1 MEKQEQDLRAA
12 AANDGGPKAQLERI
26 PSPLAA
32 DAPAEEAAP
41 AVDAWLERRLR
52 VFERALGQLEARQD
66 KTERELIRRI
76 ALLEERLAVCENR
89 EAAPEAVPVPPSIMP
104 EAAAALAAVVHPSV
118 AIAEPGVAPEE
129 NPSPE
134 KPIGDFLAHA
144 RRAANSS
151 TPAAPHLPK
160 VKGTPRWMAWA
171 AVGCACAMTMT
182 ALALAS
188 VAGASETAGAV
199 SRSQDARAFGR
210 VIALADSGDP
220 RDQTVVAFAYLR
232 GQHFASDHGAAERWA
247 MAAAERGD
255 PMAQYLLGALY
266 QAGDGV
272 TADPVQA
279 FHWFEASA
287 LRGNL
292 KAMHNLAIAYAEGQG
307 TDKNP
312 ERAAAW
318 FNRAAEQGYKDSQFD
333 LAVLYERGDG
343 VKQNAGHALKWY
355 LVAARAGDKEAL
367 GRAAQL
373 EQVMTAADVAAAENQ
388 SADFIPTAHDLLANN
403 L

>member
-1 MEKQEQDLRAA
+1 MENQEQDLRAA
-12 AANDGGPKAQLERI
+12 TANGSGPKAQLERI
-26 PSPLAA
+26 PSPSAA

-52 VFERALGQLEARQD
+52 VFERALGQLEARQE
-66 KTERELIRRI
+66 KSERDLIRRI
-76 ALLEERLAVCENR
+76 ALLEEKLAAYENAPAPSIVATP
-89 EAAPEAVPVPPSIMP
+89 ELEIAHAPVAMMPASVPLSEPEA
-104 EAAAALAAVVHPSV
+104 
-118 AIAEPGVAPEE
+118 EE
-129 NPSPE
+129 IVSPQ
-134 KPIGDFLAHA
+134 KPLSDFLAHA
-144 RRAANSS
+144 RRAANS
-151 TPAAPHLPK
+151 AAPVLSHPPRA
-160 VKGTPRWMAWA
+160 KGTPRWMAWA

-182 ALALAS
+182 ALALGT

-199 SRSQDARAFGR
+199 SHSQTAQAFGR

-232 GQHFASDHGAAERWA
+232 GQHYASDHQAAGRWA

-255 PMAQYLLGALY
+255 PMAQYLVGAFY

-272 TADPVQA
+272 AADPARA
-279 FHWFEASA
+279 FHWFEAAA

-292 KAMHNLAIAYAEGQG
+292 KAMHNLAIAYSEGQG
-307 TDKNP
+307 IDKNP

-343 VKQNAGHALKWY
+343 VIQNAGRALKWY
-355 LVAARAGDKEAL
+355 LVAARAGDPEAL
-367 GRAAQL
+367 TRATEL
-373 EQVMTAADVAAAENQ
+373 EKAMAAPDVAEAEMQ
-388 SADFIPTAHDLLANN
+388 SAQFVPTAHDLLANN

>member
-1 MEKQEQDLRAA
+1 MENQEQDLRAA
-12 AANDGGPKAQLERI
+12 TANGSGPKAQLERI
-26 PSPLAA
+26 PAPPAA
-32 DAPAEEAAP
+32 DAPAEKAAP

-52 VFERALGQLEARQD
+52 VFERALGQLEARQE
-66 KTERELIRRI
+66 KTERDLIRRI
-76 ALLEERLAVCENR
+76 ALLEEKLATYEKSEIV
-89 EAAPEAVPVPPSIMP
+89 ALPMP
-104 EAAAALAAVVHPSV
+104 PSV
-118 AIAEPGVAPEE
+118 ATPEPEIARAPVAMMPASVPLFEPEAKETV
-129 NPSPE
+129 SPE
-134 KPIGDFLAHA
+134 KPLRDFLAHA
-144 RRAANSS
+144 RRAANSAV
-151 TPAAPHLPK
+151 PVLPHPLK
-160 VKGTPRWMAWA
+160 AKGTPRWMAWA

-182 ALALAS
+182 ALALAT

-199 SRSQDARAFGR
+199 SRSQTAQAFGR

-232 GQHFASDHGAAERWA
+232 GQHYASDHQAAGRWA

-255 PMAQYLLGALY
+255 PMAQYLMGAFY

-272 TADPVQA
+272 AADPAQA
-279 FHWFEASA
+279 FHWFEAAA

-307 TDKNP
+307 IDKNP

-343 VKQNAGHALKWY
+343 VMQNAGRALKWY
-355 LVAARAGDKEAL
+355 LVAARAGDPEAL
-367 GRAAQL
+367 TRATEL
-373 EQVMTAADVAAAENQ
+373 EKAMAAPDVAEAETQ
-388 SADFIPTAHDLLANN
+388 SAQFVPTAHDLLANN

>member
-1 MEKQEQDLRAA
+1 MENQEQDLRTAIA
-12 AANDGGPKAQLERI
+12 DAPKAQLERI
-26 PSPLAA
+26 PSPSVA
-32 DAPAEEAAP
+32 DAPAEEATP

-52 VFERALGQLEARQD
+52 VFERALGQLEARQE
-66 KTERELIRRI
+66 KSERDLIRRI
-76 ALLEERLAVCENR
+76 ALLEEK
-89 EAAPEAVPVPPSIMP
+89 
-104 EAAAALAAVVHPSV
+104 LAAYENARAPSSV
-118 AIAEPGVAPEE
+118 PAEPEIARAPVALMPASVPLSEPAVEE
-129 NPSPE
+129 IALPE
-134 KPIGDFLAHA
+134 KPLRDFLAHA
-144 RRAANSS
+144 RRAANS
-151 TPAAPHLPK
+151 APPVLSHSPK
-160 VKGTPRWMAWA
+160 AKGTPRWMAWA

-182 ALALAS
+182 ALALGT
-188 VAGASETAGAV
+188 VAGASETTGAV
-199 SRSQDARAFGR
+199 SHGQTAQAFGR

-232 GQHFASDHGAAERWA
+232 GQHYASDHQAAGRWA

-255 PMAQYLLGALY
+255 PMAQYLVGAFY

-272 TADPVQA
+272 AADPAQA
-279 FHWFEASA
+279 FHWFEAAA

-307 TDKNP
+307 IDKNP

-343 VKQNAGHALKWY
+343 VKQDAGRALKWY
-355 LVAARAGDKEAL
+355 LVAARAGDPEAL
-367 GRAAQL
+367 SRATEL
-373 EQVMTAADVAAAENQ
+373 EKAMGAADVAAAETQ
-388 SADFIPTAHDLLANN
+388 SAQFVPAAHDLLANN

>member
-1 MEKQEQDLRAA
+1 MENQEQDLRTAIA
-12 AANDGGPKAQLERI
+12 SGSGPKAQLERI
-26 PSPLAA
+26 PSPSAA

-52 VFERALGQLEARQD
+52 VFERALGQLEARQE
-66 KTERELIRRI
+66 KSERDLIRRI
-76 ALLEERLAVCENR
+76 ALLEEKLEAYEN
-89 EAAPEAVPVPPSIMP
+89 APAPSIVAAGEPEIASAPIALMP
-104 EAAAALAAVVHPSV
+104 VSV
-118 AIAEPGVAPEE
+118 PLSEPEE
-129 NPSPE
+129 TAPPQ
-134 KPIGDFLAHA
+134 KPIGDFLSHA
-144 RRAANSS
+144 RRAANSA
-151 TPAAPHLPK
+151 TPALPHPPK
-160 VKGTPRWMAWA
+160 AKGTPRWMAWA

-182 ALALAS
+182 ALALGT

-199 SRSQDARAFGR
+199 SHGQTAQAFGR

-232 GQHFASDHGAAERWA
+232 GQHYAADHAAAERWA

-255 PMAQYLLGALY
+255 PMAQYLVGAFY

-272 TADPVQA
+272 AAEPAQA
-279 FHWFEASA
+279 FHWFEAAA

-307 TDKNP
+307 IDKNP

-343 VKQNAGHALKWY
+343 VKQNAGRALKWY
-355 LVAARAGDKEAL
+355 LVAARAGDPEAQT
-367 GRAAQL
+367 RATEL
-373 EQVMTAADVAAAENQ
+373 EKAMAAPDVAEAETQ
-388 SADFIPTAHDLLANN
+388 SAQFVPTAHDLLANN

>member
-1 MEKQEQDLRAA
+1 MENQKQDLRAA
-12 AANDGGPKAQLERI
+12 IANGPKAQLECI
-26 PSPLAA
+26 PGPPAA
-32 DAPAEEAAP
+32 DAPAEEAVP

-52 VFERALGQLEARQD
+52 VFERALGQLEARQE
-66 KTERELIRRI
+66 KTERDLIGRI
-76 ALLEERLAVCENR
+76 ALLEEKLVAYENR
-89 EAAPEAVPVPPSIMP
+89 EAAPALSSVMAEVEIAPSP
-104 EAAAALAAVVHPSV
+104 AATVQPSV
-118 AIAEPGVAPEE
+118 AISELETIPEE
-129 NPSPE
+129 NSSPE

-144 RRAANSS
+144 RHAANS
-151 TPAAPHLPK
+151 AAPVLPHPAK
-160 VKGTPRWMAWA
+160 AKGTPRWMAWA

-182 ALALAS
+182 ALALGT

-199 SRSQDARAFGR
+199 SHGQTAQAFGR

-232 GQHFASDHGAAERWA
+232 GQHYASDHQAAGRWA

-255 PMAQYLLGALY
+255 PMAQYLVGAFY

-272 TADPVQA
+272 TADPAQA
-279 FHWFEASA
+279 FHWFEAAA

-307 TDKNP
+307 IDKNP

-343 VKQNAGHALKWY
+343 VMQNAGRALKWY
-355 LVAARAGDKEAL
+355 LVAARAGDPEAL
-367 GRAAQL
+367 TRATEL
-373 EQVMTAADVAAAENQ
+373 EKAMGAADVAEAETQ
-388 SADFIPTAHDLLANN
+388 SAQFVPAAHDLLANN

>member
-1 MEKQEQDLRAA
+1 MENQEQDLRAA
-12 AANDGGPKAQLERI
+12 SGNVPKAQLERI
-26 PSPLAA
+26 PSPSVAN
-32 DAPAEEAAP
+32 APTEDTVP

-52 VFERALGQLEARQD
+52 VFERALGQLETRQE
-66 KTERELIRRI
+66 KTERDLIRRI
-76 ALLEERLAVCENR
+76 ALLEEKLAAYENR
-89 EAAPEAVPVPPSIMP
+89 DATPAPSSVEAEIAPAP
-104 EAAAALAAVVHPSV
+104 AAMVQPSV
-118 AIAEPGVAPEE
+118 AISETQPAPEE
-129 NPSPE
+129 ISPPG
-134 KPIGDFLAHA
+134 KPIGDLLAHA
-144 RRAANSS
+144 RRAANSAI
-151 TPAAPHLPK
+151 PALPHRPK
-160 VKGTPRWMAWA
+160 AKGTPRWMAWA

-182 ALALAS
+182 GLALAT

-199 SRSQDARAFGR
+199 SHGQTTQAFGR

-232 GQHFASDHGAAERWA
+232 GQHFAADHAAAERWA

-255 PMAQYLLGALY
+255 PMAQYLVGAFY

-272 TADPVQA
+272 AADPVQA
-279 FHWFEASA
+279 FHWFEAAA

-292 KAMHNLAIAYAEGQG
+292 KAMHNLAIAYAQGLG

-318 FNRAAEQGYKDSQFD
+318 FNRAAEQGYKDLQFD

-343 VKQNAGHALKWY
+343 VKQNAGRALKWY
-355 LVAARAGDKEAL
+355 LVAARSGDKEAL
-367 GRAAQL
+367 ARAAQL
-373 EQVMTAADVAAAENQ
+373 EQAMTAADVAQAEGQ
-388 SADFIPTAHDLLANN
+388 SAEFIPTAHDLLANN

>member
-1 MEKQEQDLRAA
+1 
-12 AANDGGPKAQLERI
+12 
-26 PSPLAA
+26 
-32 DAPAEEAAP
+32 
-41 AVDAWLERRLR
+41 VDAWLERRLR
-52 VFERALGQLEARQD
+52 VFERALGQLEARQE
-66 KTERELIRRI
+66 KTERDFIRRI
-76 ALLEERLAVCENR
+76 ALLEERLAAYENT
-89 EAAPEAVPVPPSIMP
+89 PVPSSVMAKP
-104 EAAAALAAVVHPSV
+104 EIAPAPAAIVHLPAATSELEALAEESV
-118 AIAEPGVAPEE
+118 
-129 NPSPE
+129 SE
-134 KPIGDFLAHA
+134 KPLREFLAHA
-144 RRAANSS
+144 RRAANSAV
-151 TPAAPHLPK
+151 PVLPHPPK
-160 VKGTPRWMAWA
+160 AKGTPRWMAWA

-182 ALALAS
+182 ALALAT

-199 SRSQDARAFGR
+199 SHGQTAQAFGR

-232 GQHFASDHGAAERWA
+232 GQHYASDHQAAGRWA

-255 PMAQYLLGALY
+255 PMAQYLVGAFY

-272 TADPVQA
+272 AADPAQA
-279 FHWFEASA
+279 FHWFEAAA

-307 TDKNP
+307 IDKNP

-343 VKQNAGHALKWY
+343 VMQNAGRALKWY
-355 LVAARAGDKEAL
+355 LVAARAGDPEAL
-367 GRAAQL
+367 TRATEL
-373 EQVMTAADVAAAENQ
+373 EKAMGAADVAEAETQ
-388 SADFIPTAHDLLANN
+388 SAQFVPAAHDLLANN

>member
-1 MEKQEQDLRAA
+1 MENQEQDLRAA
-12 AANDGGPKAQLERI
+12 TANGSGPKAQLECI
-26 PSPLAA
+26 PGPPAA
-32 DAPAEEAAP
+32 APTEEAAP

-52 VFERALGQLEARQD
+52 VFERALSQLETRQE
-66 KTERELIRRI
+66 KTERDLIRRI
-76 ALLEERLAVCENR
+76 ALLEERLASYENAPALSPVMAKT
-89 EAAPEAVPVPPSIMP
+89 EIASAPAAIIHLPVATPELEAVA
-104 EAAAALAAVVHPSV
+104 EESV
-118 AIAEPGVAPEE
+118 
-129 NPSPE
+129 SPK
-134 KPIGDFLAHA
+134 KPMGDFLSHA
-144 RRAANSS
+144 RRAANSAV
-151 TPAAPHLPK
+151 PALPHPPK
-160 VKGTPRWMAWA
+160 AKGTPRWMAWA

-182 ALALAS
+182 ALALAT

-199 SRSQDARAFGR
+199 SHSQTAQAFGR

-232 GQHFASDHGAAERWA
+232 GQHYASDHQAAGRWA

-255 PMAQYLLGALY
+255 PMAQYLVGAFY

-272 TADPVQA
+272 AADPAQA
-279 FHWFEASA
+279 FRWFEAAA

-292 KAMHNLAIAYAEGQG
+292 KAMHDLAIAYAQGQG
-307 TDKNP
+307 IDKNP

-343 VKQNAGHALKWY
+343 VKQDAGRALKWY
-355 LVAARAGDKEAL
+355 LVAARAGDPEAQT
-367 GRAAQL
+367 RATEL
-373 EQVMTAADVAAAENQ
+373 EKAMTAADVAEAENQ
-388 SADFIPTAHDLLANN
+388 SAQFVPMAHDLLANN